1 MRTNRNLGLNK
12 QAKKIHNNS
21 TVEDIAEELGF
32 SFNSVESVRETF
44 INQFKAHGYSVD
56 ADFSNKYLGSNKYV
70 EINSNYIKKDG
81 EHKLKNFVCFV
92 HPNPKKEI
100 AFGVGFSGTMTY
112 YENEPGYIWIHGADN
127 EAYLEGQG
135 IQFRSRGSA
144 SVHHVDIDALKAI
157 FNLLNKFCDNPT
169 NESSINLGLNKQAK
183 KKFDF
188 DSSLDKTI
196 ESMKEL
202 HTIDEAV
209 DFIKMYAK
217 AKGFNNIYE
226 GYAFSSFNDDLAG
239 KVYIILDKEYQR
251 VTLKIKTSSGPSI
264 STLADYPTYI
274 EVSFGHMFRRVDTP
288 SNEDYIDYWNR
299 TGNAYMTKHLPTS
312 IIVWVFDEA
321 KRVIK
326 HNRQKVNESNLGLN
340 KKAKKVFNNS
350 VEDPLGEFNEEFL
363 KSLVL
368 SKIVYC
374 ITGDENKKELD
385 DEGFGLQ
392 CDLDDGVAV
401 DGKEKFGCRLYTIN
415 YKTTYIHSTIIV
427 DQDTCEFLFIHV
439 WYIDVSI
446 PNWGYEDSKSI
457 KIYPDEMPEDVREW
471 IEDNIVIE

>member
-1 MRTNRNLGLNK
+1 MRTKRNLGLNK
-12 QAKKIHNNS
+12 QAKKIHDNS
-21 TVEDIAEELGF
+21 TVENTAEEIGV
-32 SFNSVESVRETF
+32 SFDSVEDVYDTF
-44 INQFKAHGYSVD
+44 VNQFKAHGFEVYEGDCNELSYP
-56 ADFSNKYLGSNKYV
+56 SKYV
-70 EINSNYIKKDG
+70 EIYKNYINIDG
-81 EHKLKNFVCFV
+81 KHLLKNFVCRAKQRFSKNGAIV
-92 HPNPKKEI
+92 
-100 AFGVGFSGTMTY
+100 FGVGFSASMRYWT
-112 YENEPGYIWIHGADN
+112 NSPGYIWLFDKEHQ
-127 EAYLEGQG
+127 EYLESLG
-135 IQFRSRGSA
+135 IEFSGYSTPSTRRVG
-144 SVHHVDIDALKAI
+144 IDTLKAV
-157 FNLLNKFCDNPT
+157 FKLVEKNSLT
-169 NESSINLGLNKQAK
+169 NESINLGLNKQAK

-202 HTIDEAV
+202 HTIEETV

-226 GYAFSSFNDDLAG
+226 GYAFSSFNDDPAG
-239 KVYIILDKEYQR
+239 KVYIRWDKEYQR
-251 VTLKIKTSSGPSI
+251 VTLKVKTSSGPGI

-299 TGNAYMTKHLPTS
+299 TGNAFIKEHLPTS

-321 KRVIK
+321 KRVIE

-340 KKAKKVFNNS
+340 KQAKKVFNNS

-415 YKTTYIHSTIIV
+415 YKTMYIHPTIIA